1 MVILSASGLER
12 LVDLARG
19 LGMPAGAARA
29 VVAAPLAALLCALA
43 TFYPVYGG
51 SLRASADLTRAPYE
65 LLAERGVD
73 RALVFVHS
81 LPALY
86 VSPYSWA
93 YYRRNNSPDLTDP
106 ILFVNYLGP
115 EKNKE
120 LMRLFPDRPSFAMGM
135 KDGKF
140 VILPGP

>member
-1 MVILSASGLER
+1 MSKPVVYGADYSVYVRIVR
-12 LVDLARG
+12 LV
-19 LGMPAGAARA
+19 
-29 VVAAPLAALLCALA
+29 
-43 TFYPVYGG
+43 
-51 SLRASADLTRAPYE
+51 
-65 LLAERGVD
+65 LAEKGID

-106 ILFVNYLGP
+106 ILVVNYLGP

-120 LMRLFPDRPSFAMGM
+120 FMRLFPDRPAFSVGM
-135 KDGKF
+135 QEGGKF
-140 VILPGP
+140 VLLPGP